1 MPRELKVGGTARRV
15 SARHTEV
22 TMNLPP
28 GLFGGDKFNPPEVH
42 PEKPFR
48 TADLQAHD
56 SLVVSIRYAIE
67 GQTCKDAVRALS
79 QVLEEV
85 VRASNMRAGF
95 NGWLGPVAPLP

>member
-1 MPRELKVGGTARRV
+1 MPRELKVGGTAHRV

-67 GQTCKDAVRALS
+67 GQTCKDRCARCLRCWRRSYARQLS
-79 QVLEEV
+79 KPP
-85 VRASNMRAGF
+85 F
-95 NGWLGPVAPLP
+95 NGGLGPVAPLP